1 MGYLNSSL
9 VKKAEE
15 LFWNPVGMTTS
26 PTFAGTMS
34 GPGSIYGGNVL
45 AGNQLTGNTAGRV
58 FTGFG
63 AGPAAASAP
72 ALAGPAGLPA
82 PAAANLPALTGS
94 GSVPALA
101 GPAGLPAPA
110 TSNLPVLV
118 EPAGLPAPA
127 DAPVAASSTTAK
139 PDTAGASS
147 KASSPATGASGTSS
161 APTAGASKS
170 QLPESVLNEAPSMQ
184 SGYGMG
190 ASTQDVAAGSPSG
203 VDAAQSVADAAPD
216 AAPRA
221 GKPAGAPAP
230 ADAPVQVKKKRIG
243 NGRKAMAAQKAA
255 FRHAGNAAKG
265 FIKANPKTSIAA
277 GLLTSLLAGAGTA
290 AALSPKPTRPTFHSP
305 YAGNYYYS

>member
-15 LFWNPVGMTTS
+15 LFWNPAGMTTS

-63 AGPAAASAP
+63 AGPTAAAAP
-72 ALAGPAGLPA
+72 ALAGPAGLPGSTT
-82 PAAANLPALTGS
+82 ANIPALTGSTS

-101 GPAGLPAPA
+101 GSPASADTNLPALIG
-110 TSNLPVLV
+110 S
-118 EPAGLPAPA
+118 PAPA
-127 DAPVAASSTTAK
+127 DVPVTASSATA
-139 PDTAGASS
+139 PDAAGSAS
-147 KASSPATGASGTSS
+147 KASSPATGANGTSS
-161 APTAGASKS
+161 APAAGSSKP
-170 QLPESVLNEAPSMQ
+170 QIPEGVLNEAPSMQ
-184 SGYGMG
+184 NGYGMG
-190 ASTQDVAAGSPSG
+190 ASSSPDVAP
-203 VDAAQSVADAAPD
+203 DATPD
-216 AAPRA
+216 AAPKA
-221 GKPAGAPAP
+221 GKPANAPAP

-243 NGRKAMAAQKAA
+243 NGRRAVAAQKAA
-255 FRHAGNAAKG
+255 FRHAGNAVKG
-265 FIKANPKTSIAA
+265 FAKANPKTAIAA

-290 AALSPKPTRPTFHSP
+290 AALSPKPARPTFNSP

>member
-15 LFWNPVGMTTS
+15 LFWTPYGTTTS
-26 PTFAGTMS
+26 PTFASTVS

-63 AGPAAASAP
+63 AGPTAASVP

-94 GSVPALA
+94 SSVPALA

-110 TSNLPVLV
+110 ATNLPVLV

-127 DAPVAASSTTAK
+127 DAPVAASSATAK

-147 KASSPATGASGTSS
+147 KASSPAAAAAGKSS
-161 APTAGASKS
+161 APAAGASKA

-184 SGYGMG
+184 NGYGMG
-190 ASTQDVAAGSPSG
+190 ASTPDVAAGSPTT
-203 VDAAQSVADAAPD
+203 AAQSVADAAPD

-255 FRHAGNAAKG
+255 FRHAGNAVKG
-265 FIKANPKTSIAA
+265 FAKANPKTAIAA
-277 GLLTSLLAGAGTA
+277 GLLTSLLTGAGTA
-290 AALSPKPTRPTFHSP
+290 AALSPKPARPTFNSP